1 MTVVLRVAGHVT
13 PETDLDAWDW
23 RRLVSELH
31 RRRQVGG
38 GGVLVPLGLVA
49 RGLVRQPE
57 E

>member
-23 RRLVSELH
+23 RSLVSELH

-38 GGVLVPLGLVA
+38 GGACASWSGSAGLSKA
-49 RGLVRQPE
+49 A
-57 E
+57 

>member
-23 RRLVSELH
+23 RSLVSELH
-31 RRRQVGG
+31 RRRQVG

>member
-1 MTVVLRVAGHVT
+1 MTVVLRVAGHMT

-23 RRLVSELH
+23 RSLVSELH
-31 RRRQVGG
+31 RRRQGG
-38 GGVLVPLGLVA
+38 GRVLVPLGLVA